1 MQRQRCE
8 GEEDNLDTVMKGSFP
23 DSLLFELQSRG
34 WRHGNIGSKGPGVE
48 NSMSCPNSLQTHT
61 LTQRLTWKE
70 RRRQGMRKGSLW
82 TPCRCVQE
90 IQSIGR

>member
-8 GEEDNLDTVMKGSFP
+8 GVEDTLDTVMKGSFSE
-23 DSLLFELQSRG
+23 SLLFELQSQG

-48 NSMSCPNSLQTHT
+48 NSMSCPSGLQKHP

-70 RRRQGMRKGSLW
+70 MKR
-82 TPCRCVQE
+82 
-90 IQSIGR
+90 

>member
-23 DSLLFELQSRG
+23 GSLLFELQFQG
-34 WRHGNIGSKGPGVE
+34 WRRGNIGSKGPGVE
-48 NSMSCPNSLQTHT
+48 NTLSHPSSLQTHT

-70 RRRQGMRKGSLW
+70 TRRQGMRKGSLW
-82 TPCRCVQE
+82 TPCRCIQE
-90 IQSIGR
+90 IQSIGS

>member
-8 GEEDNLDTVMKGSFP
+8 GEEDNLETVMKGSFP

-48 NSMSCPNSLQTHT
+48 NSMSCPNSL
-61 LTQRLTWKE
+61 
-70 RRRQGMRKGSLW
+70 
-82 TPCRCVQE
+82 
-90 IQSIGR
+90 